1 MDVSSSSQNESSSLR
16 TLMGFVIRHS
26 SFGIVTAPWLALAR
40 RHRFRPGAYWLT
52 LVMCMHAAQEWHL
65 VEHVLL
71 EPFEPEIDHWC
82 DEQCDQ
88 LRENQTAYDYQP

>member
-1 MDVSSSSQNESSSLR
+1 MDARWFRSHLSSRGLA
-16 TLMGFVIRHS
+16 FVMSVR
-26 SFGIVTAPWLALAR
+26 
-40 RHRFRPGAYWLT
+40 
-52 LVMCMHAAQEWHL
+52 AAQKWYL

-88 LRENQTAYDYQP
+88 LGENQTAYDYQP